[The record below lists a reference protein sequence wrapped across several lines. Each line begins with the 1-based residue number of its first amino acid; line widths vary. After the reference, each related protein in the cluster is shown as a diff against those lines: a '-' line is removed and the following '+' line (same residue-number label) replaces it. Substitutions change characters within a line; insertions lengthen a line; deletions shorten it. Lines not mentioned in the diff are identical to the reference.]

1 MLGQQQLPH
10 LLLLSHS
17 SSNHLFLLLLSLVL
31 HQAQQLKGKISQV
44 LHGSHNHLLLLLL
57 LLSLMLLHQP
67 QRLKG
72 KIFFC
77 WNLSTL
83 FLPEIL
89 APSSVV
95 VVFLSTV

>member
-17 SSNHLFLLLLSLVL
+17 SSNHLFLLLLLSLVL

-44 LHGSHNHLLLLLL
+44 LHGSHNHVLLLLL
-57 LLSLMLLHQP
+57 LLSLMFLHQP

-77 WNLSTL
+77 WNLST
-83 FLPEIL
+83 F
-89 APSSVV
+89 
-95 VVFLSTV
+95 F